1 MALYREGDT
10 GEPVRDI
17 QERLT
22 ALGFPCQPDPPARFG
37 PGTRRA
43 VESFQHARSIAVDGL
58 VGRETWRM
66 LVDAGFAPGD
76 RLLYHKMPML
86 HGDDVVQVQRSL
98 NALGFDAGIV
108 DGIFGPDTLR
118 AVLDF
123 QQNRG
128 MAEDGIVGPE
138 FLHEL
143 GLIERATHKV
153 GRDVVRQRVW
163 LSSLPASL
171 AGQRVYLDPF
181 CRDEHE
187 AAVAWEAAVAAG
199 EALRRLGAQTVL
211 SRSADT
217 RPPERTRAGQAN
229 QLGVDVVIA
238 FSLPGTDVPGIYY
251 FASEIS
257 HSEAGE
263 AIAKTLARRL
273 GLQAVGRST
282 PMLRETRAPAIVIT
296 LPRLDARLGLG
307 VVRGLEA
314 WLTSDRAQDP
324 SSNR

>member
-17 QERLT
+17 QDRLT
-22 ALGFPCQPDPPARFG
+22 ALGFPCEPDPEGVFG
-37 PGTRRA
+37 PGTRRS
-43 VESFQHARSIAVDGL
+43 VEAFQHARSIAVDGL
-58 VGRETWRM
+58 VGRETWRIM
-66 LVDAGFAPGD
+66 VDAGFQPGD

-86 HGDDVVQVQRSL
+86 HGDDVTRVQRNLSS
-98 NALGFDAGIV
+98 LGFDAGIV

-138 FLHEL
+138 FLREL
-143 GLIERATHKV
+143 GLIERATRKV

-163 LSSLPASL
+163 LSSLPGSL

-181 CRDEHE
+181 CRDDHE
-187 AAVAWEAAVAAG
+187 AAVSWEAAVAAG
-199 EALRRLGAQTVL
+199 QALRRLGAQTVL

-217 RPPERTRAGQAN
+217 RPPERTRARQAN
-229 QLGVDVVIA
+229 QLGVDVVIG

-251 FASEIS
+251 FASATS
-257 HSEAGE
+257 HSEAG
-263 AIAKTLARRL
+263 ATIAKTLARRL
-273 GLQAVGRST
+273 GLQPVGRTT

-307 VVRGLEA
+307 VVRGIEA
-314 WLTSDRAQDP
+314 WLASDRTQDP
-324 SSNR
+324 SNNR